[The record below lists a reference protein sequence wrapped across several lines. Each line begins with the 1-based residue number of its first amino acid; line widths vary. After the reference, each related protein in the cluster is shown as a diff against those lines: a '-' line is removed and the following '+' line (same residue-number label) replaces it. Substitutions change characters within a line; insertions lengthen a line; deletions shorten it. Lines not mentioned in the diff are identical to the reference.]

1 MNKPIQP
8 ITDKA
13 FLSGYLSD
21 LVAKYP
27 SAKPQQEQLLDFLI
41 AGSNANF
48 MKQHEIAKNTVTERW
63 KEATKNLSFEPSKKS
78 YREKLL
84 DLIDV
89 NIRQFDRDYNRYV
102 ENANVEYA
110 HEATVKP
117 SKQAV
122 LRVVAAQDKTLS
134 MQVLELMPL
143 LTDKEWN
150 LIDAYRAT
158 L

>member
-110 HEATVKP
+110 HELLQSLQ
-117 SKQAV
+117 SKQYFV
-122 LRVVAAQDKTLS
+122 SWQLKTKLCLCKYLS
-134 MQVLELMPL
+134 LCHF
-143 LTDKEWN
+143 
-150 LIDAYRAT
+150 
-158 L
+158 